1 MTPKKASPLVR
12 ARFFSLSK
20 KPKGFSDK
28 GMRFAARLVGRKR
41 PVDVRS
47 ARSVFFDVQ
56 KVNCPEGAREAAL
69 GRAAG
74 KNNYDSFA
82 PAGAKLRKAENG
94 RFCNQIVTF
103 SARWVYKGRE
113 SRYNAIC

>member
-20 KPKGFSDK
+20 KPKGFFDK

-41 PVDVRS
+41 PVDARS
-47 ARSVFFDVQ
+47 ARSVFCDVQ

-69 GRAAG
+69 GRAAA
-74 KNNYDSFA
+74 KNF
-82 PAGAKLRKAENG
+82 
-94 RFCNQIVTF
+94 QIY
-103 SARWVYKGRE
+103 SRRARRE
-113 SRYNAIC
+113 LCEAF